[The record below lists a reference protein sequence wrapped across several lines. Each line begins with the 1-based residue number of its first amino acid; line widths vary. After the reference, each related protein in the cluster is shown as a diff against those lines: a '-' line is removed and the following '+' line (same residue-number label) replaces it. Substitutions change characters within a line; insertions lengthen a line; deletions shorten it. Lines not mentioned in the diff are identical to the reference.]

1 MNLKSEKGSG
11 VMQTC
16 MWLVSTNK
24 NIAVLVLGIES
35 TFWILIHIHCLDTEK
50 YNSKQNLTQEGEK
63 NEMWCFGPS
72 EFV

>member
-1 MNLKSEKGSG
+1 MVYADIMHVRIMHTSSWPNLLKNCLGQMNLKSEKGSG

-35 TFWILIHIHCLDTEK
+35 TF
-50 YNSKQNLTQEGEK
+50 
-63 NEMWCFGPS
+63 
-72 EFV
+72 